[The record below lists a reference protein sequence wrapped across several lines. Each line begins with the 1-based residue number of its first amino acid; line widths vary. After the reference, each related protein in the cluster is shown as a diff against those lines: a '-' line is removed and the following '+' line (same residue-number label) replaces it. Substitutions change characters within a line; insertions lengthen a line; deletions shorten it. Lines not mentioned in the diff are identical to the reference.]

1 MFMGELPLPGP
12 DTRAVCRE
20 AGGQTGRRRPE
31 TPATCLFLRGKN
43 KPFFFF
49 NEVWA
54 EGLIFFQIPHL
65 PKLSAL
71 RILEGAP
78 APLSSDALWSAQGSW
93 VPGSGGGTGLRR
105 AAGQHGCPAVPGPGH
120 QAAASCWP
128 SSRSPELLRRCN
140 PPPVAGATVRTALPT
155 HLARGSNSVPQAPA
169 CPPPLQAAPPRWE
182 AHTEGSL
189 PRCPRSPAVQRP
201 ASRVHAATGSRPHS
215 PLATHRRTAL
225 ASLARRPPNRAPSA
239 RRRDWGV
246 PHTGRSPLLPV
257 TVVYPPAGRQALG
270 PGRRHPLGSGGLPG
284 VCHHRP
290 LPARRPPSSGWLC
303 RGRVQAHSAATSQL
317 SCLSSPPDP
326 PWHRVGC
333 S

>member
-1 MFMGELPLPGP
+1 M
-12 DTRAVCRE
+12 
-20 AGGQTGRRRPE
+20 
-31 TPATCLFLRGKN
+31 
-43 KPFFFF
+43 
-49 NEVWA
+49 
-54 EGLIFFQIPHL
+54 
-65 PKLSAL
+65 
-71 RILEGAP
+71 
-78 APLSSDALWSAQGSW
+78 
-93 VPGSGGGTGLRR
+93 PGSGGGTGLRR

-239 RRRDWGV
+239 RRRDWGSR
-246 PHTGRSPLLPV
+246 T
-257 TVVYPPAGRQALG
+257 PAAPR
-270 PGRRHPLGSGGLPG
+270 
-284 VCHHRP
+284 
-290 LPARRPPSSGWLC
+290 
-303 RGRVQAHSAATSQL
+303 
-317 SCLSSPPDP
+317 SCLSRWSTHLQVARHSARDAGTLLAAGVCRGSATTAPSQHAGLPAPGGCAGAACKHTLLPRANCPACPRPPTPRGTVWAAVRADGP
-326 PWHRVGC
+326 SHPHPQLGRGTG
-333 S
+333 